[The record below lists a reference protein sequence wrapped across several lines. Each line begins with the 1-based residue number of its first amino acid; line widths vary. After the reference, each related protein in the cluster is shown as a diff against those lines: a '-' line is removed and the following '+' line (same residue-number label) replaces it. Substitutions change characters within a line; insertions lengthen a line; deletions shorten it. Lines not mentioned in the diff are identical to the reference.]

1 VAARATEQ
9 SAAHGGAVG
18 QNHGQEEQR
27 GPHMAGCV
35 RLGSR
40 QEPPRRKK
48 TLLIGFGC
56 ETFEPVNTRYSLG

>member
-1 VAARATEQ
+1 VAAWATRQ
-9 SAAHGGAVG
+9 SAAHGGAAG
-18 QNHGQEEQR
+18 RRRRQEEQQ

-48 TLLIGFGC
+48 ALLIRFGY
-56 ETFEPVNTRYSLG
+56 ETFEPVNARYSLG